1 MTTHEG
7 QYSHALRRHDG
18 LRAAPLSPDAGGR
31 PSRAQD
37 APTSAVSEDVG

>member
-7 QYSHALRRHDG
+7 QYSHALRN
-18 LRAAPLSPDAGGR
+18 APLSPDAGGR

-37 APTSAVSEDVG
+37 APHSAVSEDVG